1 MNLYQLHNFFIR
13 TTTMHQF
20 LWTNGSRCSQKKHF
34 LPQNW
39 LLTSVIARVYSF
51 TWYFCLITQYA
62 YVYRHDLFLFIN
74 LRKRLT
80 IMNFELMRWM
90 KFLTVQYLWFIYLYQ
105 CWQYVS
111 IFQPKYMLPFCCYE
125 SILYWLSLLEG
136 YVLIKAI
143 LKNHSMFYC
152 PTFTLSEPRFS
163 HYLNLRIHRIA
174 PYIGRY

>member
-1 MNLYQLHNFFIR
+1 MNKRFTLFTEKSIFCHKIDCLRVLLNEFTVLRGTFVLLLN
-13 TTTMHQF
+13 MHMYIDMIF
-20 LWTNGSRCSQKKHF
+20 
-34 LPQNW
+34 
-39 LLTSVIARVYSF
+39 
-51 TWYFCLITQYA
+51 
-62 YVYRHDLFLFIN
+62 FLFIN

-174 PYIGRY
+174 PYIGRF